1 MVNMTLEVPDD
12 LAERIRPLQAWL
24 TTILELSLIGCQTGA
39 AATATEV
46 IQFLSQNPT
55 PETLLQFHA
64 SARSQE
70 HLQRLL
76 SLSQADLLSPDEERE
91 LDELQQIE
99 HILIL
104 LKARVYEHSSQEA

>member
-1 MVNMTLEVPDD
+1 MVSMTLEVPDD

-24 TTILELSLIGCQTGA
+24 TTILERSLTGCPTGA

-55 PETLLQFHA
+55 PEALLQFHA
-64 SARSQE
+64 SARSQAR
-70 HLQRLL
+70 LQRLL
-76 SLSQADLLSPDEERE
+76 TLSQADLLSPDEERE

-104 LKARVYEHSSQEA
+104 LKAQVHEHTPQEA